1 MEKRFIGCYMMMNR
15 AIAVCWL
22 SLVSL
27 ISGQGASFDPWS
39 FTEKDLFPSAIIST
53 ATVDWNGEE
62 QTAEDKK
69 GPDDP
74 RWQKDE
80 VPIYGDENGW
90 LAVALYDLPARAEVR
105 VEISADGYLKPSVW
119 EGMVKKAHTE
129 EVRIFPRGV
138 WDYEALHKVR
148 EQRPVNVTFKVWV
161 NGEALPEQTEVCTM
175 KSINDC
181 PFYVLM
187 DEEGEDI
194 EDFSMV
200 FAAYVN
206 ENHPWVDGILKEALQ
221 TGVID
226 SFTGYQSGE
235 ASTVLAQVFAV
246 WNVLQ
251 KRGIK
256 YSDISTTTPSKYVVS
271 QTVRFLDD
279 SIDATQANCVDG
291 TVLMAA
297 ILRKIGINVY
307 LTMVPGHCLLAFDLG
322 KGEEDEILGLETT
335 MLGTTDLGGAG
346 KEIEVPAEIKGTEH
360 EKSFKTLAAAIGA
373 GTATL
378 EEHAE
383 VMANG
388 EDPGTQL
395 ISVAAARE
403 LGIMPIASGRERK

>member
-1 MEKRFIGCYMMMNR
+1 MLYQVRMANSRLIM
-15 AIAVCWL
+15 AVVL
-22 SLVSL
+22 TSAATA
-27 ISGQGASFDPWS
+27 GAVEFEPWS

-53 ATVDWNGEE
+53 ATVDWNGDEE
-62 QTAEDKK
+62 SAEDKK
-69 GPDDP
+69 GPGDP
-74 RWQKDE
+74 KLGKDE
-80 VPIYGDENGW
+80 VPLYGDENGW
-90 LAVALYDLPARAEVR
+90 LAVALYDVPPRAEVR
-105 VEISADGYLKPSVW
+105 VEISADGFLKPSVW
-119 EGMVKKAHTE
+119 TGTIKKPHLE
-129 EVRIFPRGV
+129 EVRIFPKGV

-148 EQRPVNVTFKVWV
+148 EQRPVNVTFKVTID
-161 NGEALPEQTEVCTM
+161 GEELPVQTEVCTM

-181 PFYVLM
+181 PFYVLL
-187 DEEGEDI
+187 DEEGEEI

-221 TGVID
+221 SGVID
-226 SFTGYQSGE
+226 SFTGYQSGD

-251 KRGIK
+251 KRGIR

-291 TVLMAA
+291 TVLMAS
-297 ILRKIGINVY
+297 ILRKIGLNVY

-322 KGEEDEILGLETT
+322 KGDDDDILGLETT
-335 MLGTTDLGGAG
+335 MLGTKDLGDEG
-346 KEIEVPAEIKGTEH
+346 KDIEVPDEIKGTEH
-360 EKSFKTLAAAIGA
+360 ENSFKTLAAAIGV

-383 VMANG
+383 AMVSE
-388 EDPGTQL
+388 EDPDTQL